1 MTIGKERSKVT
12 NKSAFAMVDRLRLAM
27 LLVACC
33 SVARALAPECDAF
46 GGRSCTNHSRASLSQ
61 EIRVLASGLGA
72 LPARLDEG
80 AASAGWSLKPL
91 VGNDVVT
98 DAISALS
105 TARITPRQQLNR
117 HCARR
122 SALKDAKPV
131 QTLMAVSGVAGEA
144 AVGSDEKG
152 LCMSPP
158 RNGTLPAVQA
168 GAVGDACRFA
178 PAEERWGPSCS
189 DPYFGGSFSC
199 CFHAKNGT
207 CSLCS
212 TQMQCASKTV
222 VQCAER

>member
-12 NKSAFAMVDRLRLAM
+12 NKSAFVMVDRSSKQGLAM

-33 SVARALAPECDAF
+33 SVASALASECDAF
-46 GGRSCTNHSRASLSQ
+46 AGRECTNHSRASLSQ
-61 EIRVLASGLGA
+61 EIRVRSPA
-72 LPARLDEG
+72 ARLDEG
-80 AASAGWSLKPL
+80 EASAGWSLKPL
-91 VGNDVVT
+91 VGTDVVT
-98 DAISALS
+98 DTTSALS

-117 HCARR
+117 HYARR

-144 AVGSDEKG
+144 AAGSDEKG

-168 GAVGDACRFA
+168 GAVGDECRFA

-207 CSLCS
+207 CSLCL
-212 TQMQCASKTV
+212 TQKQCASKTV